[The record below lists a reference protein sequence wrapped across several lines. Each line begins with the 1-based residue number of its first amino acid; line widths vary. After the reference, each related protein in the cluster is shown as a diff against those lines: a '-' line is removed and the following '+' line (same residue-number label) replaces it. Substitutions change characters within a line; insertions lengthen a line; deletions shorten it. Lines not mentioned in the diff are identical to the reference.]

1 MGKKIKKAGRTKESV
16 IYSLKTCLK
25 NRLPYTAV
33 LISQPNMQKKYHAL
47 ALFSGGLDSILAI
60 KVIERQGLRVLG
72 LHFVSP
78 FFGNEDKI
86 SYWERTYDI
95 TLSACDVGTE
105 YLRLLRSPAYGFG
118 KTLNPCI
125 DCKIFMLRRA
135 MSLLPKYGAD
145 FLISGEIVGQRPMSQ
160 RKEALNIIKNESG
173 VGDRLLRPL
182 CAFSQELTFPEKIG
196 LIEREKLPQISGR
209 DRKIQLQLAAEFG
222 IVEIPNAGGGC
233 LLTEAERA
241 KRYAPILTRFANPKT
256 EDFTLT
262 GCGRQFWFKNFCLT
276 VGRNRADN
284 ALILQAVQKND
295 VLFSLQNIPGAL
307 GLLRC
312 GQDFFEIDEE
322 IVLAAARQTAWFSSK
337 ARGRV
342 VTIVCRQ
349 NELQKTINISPEKS
363 PCWQESSV
371 DEIAA
376 YKKTVHSVEHG
387 GNFVRKNETDR
398 ENL

>member
-1 MGKKIKKAGRTKESV
+1 
-16 IYSLKTCLK
+16 
-25 NRLPYTAV
+25 
-33 LISQPNMQKKYHAL
+33 MQKKYHAL

-72 LHFVSP
+72 LHFISP
-78 FFGNEDKI
+78 FFGNKDKI
-86 SYWERTYDI
+86 AYWERTYGI
-95 TLSACDVGTE
+95 SLVACDVGAE
-105 YLRLLRSPAYGFG
+105 YLQLLRSPAYGFG

-160 RKEALNIIKNESG
+160 RKEALNTIKNEAE

-196 LIEREKLPQISGR
+196 LVEREKLPQISGR

-222 IVEIPNAGGGC
+222 IIEIPNAGGGC

-241 KRYAPILTRFANPKT
+241 KRYAPILTKFIDPKM
-256 EDFTLT
+256 EDFALT

-276 VGRNRADN
+276 VGRNQADN
-284 ALILQAVQKND
+284 VLILQAVQKND
-295 VLFSLQNIPGAL
+295 VLFRLQNIPGPL

-312 GQDFFEIDEE
+312 GRDCRGEIVEE
-322 IVLAAARQTAWFSSK
+322 IVLVAARQTAWFSSK
-337 ARGRV
+337 ARGQV
-342 VTIVCRQ
+342 VAVACQ
-349 NELQKTINISPEKS
+349 KNELQKTISIFPEKS
-363 PCWQESSV
+363 PYWKEPGI
-371 DEIAA
+371 DEIVA
-376 YKKTVHSVEHG
+376 YKKTVQFGEYG
-387 GNFVRKNETDR
+387 GKFARQNETGK